1 MIMEIN
7 LDISTIMEIYDT
19 MQFGKGVVSPLNYKE
34 AIVEIVGKIH
44 SERILKRIYKFV
56 LYLYTH
62 ETDSLSTVSLF
73 YSFVRNLSHFALN
86 AQEHGCHHH
95 SIQA

>member
-19 MQFGKGVVSPLNYKE
+19 MQFGNGVLSPLNYKE

-62 ETDSLSTVSLF
+62 ETGS
-73 YSFVRNLSHFALN
+73 
-86 AQEHGCHHH
+86 
-95 SIQA
+95 

>member
-7 LDISTIMEIYDT
+7 PYITPKMKKYHP

-62 ETDSLSTVSLF
+62 ETGS
-73 YSFVRNLSHFALN
+73 
-86 AQEHGCHHH
+86 
-95 SIQA
+95 

>member
-7 LDISTIMEIYDT
+7 LDISTIMEMYDT

-34 AIVEIVGKIH
+34 AIVEIVGKIRN
-44 SERILKRIYKFV
+44 ERILKRIYKFV

-62 ETDSLSTVSLF
+62 ETGS
-73 YSFVRNLSHFALN
+73 
-86 AQEHGCHHH
+86 
-95 SIQA
+95 

>member
-44 SERILKRIYKFV
+44 SERILNDEPEQDDEEV
-56 LYLYTH
+56 
-62 ETDSLSTVSLF
+62 
-73 YSFVRNLSHFALN
+73 
-86 AQEHGCHHH
+86 QG
-95 SIQA
+95 